1 MSEDGND
8 TSSTSGAGGGDLNR
22 ALVPA
27 VAVLAVPA
35 IIIASLLFWLV
46 PGPWWLGIPVGIAVA
61 VLFVWLRAR
70 RADEIVLSGLGG
82 GLLQA
87 DGAVRLEN
95 LVQGLSL
102 AGGVVE
108 PNVIVLSD
116 QARNAMAVKRQ
127 DRNHLVVTQGLL
139 DALEVVELEG
149 LVAELL
155 SRLKNGDAEAATVG
169 AALYGGPILDGP
181 FASVLGPIARAM
193 LGGLLAADRDLEAD
207 RQAVSLTRY
216 PPGLLGALAAI
227 RRGDVTPST
236 FSDGQSHLW
245 IADPAMETKGAENNL
260 RAPLGL
266 RIDVLAEL

>member
-1 MSEDGND
+1 M
-8 TSSTSGAGGGDLNR
+8 
-22 ALVPA
+22 PA
-27 VAVLAVPA
+27 VIVAV
-35 IIIASLLFWLV
+35 LLFWLL
-46 PGPWWLGIPVGIAVA
+46 PGPWWLGIPLGIAA
-61 VLFVWLRAR
+61 AALFVWFRAR
-70 RADEIVLSGLGG
+70 RADEIVLSRLGG
-82 GLLQA
+82 GLLHA

-108 PNVIVLSD
+108 PNVTVLSD
-116 QARNAMAVKRQ
+116 QARNAMAVRRQ
-127 DRNHLVVTQGLL
+127 GRNHLVVTQGLL

-155 SRLKNGDAEAATVG
+155 TRLKNGDAEAATVG
-169 AALYGGPILDGP
+169 AALYGGPLLDGP
-181 FASVLGPIARAM
+181 LASVLGPIARAL

-227 RRGDVTPST
+227 RRGEVKPAAY
-236 FSDGQSHLW
+236 SDGQSHLW
-245 IADPAMETKGAENNL
+245 IADPSVEANDAEHTV